1 MTRKRRKPVE
11 APTEELVMRYSH
23 QLSELVSVLPRGM
36 IDWQLDGGMAVAA
49 HIGKFTRR
57 HRDIDVGIFSVDL
70 KAFEKR
76 LHQCQWALFSR
87 NPIYGLEY
95 TPVDLVRRTN
105 ACEVL
110 SRDRVKRLTAFK
122 VDARG
127 RPVWDCERL
136 IRFDVHV
143 HEPRRETILLT
154 RNRIPFPNDLFFGSR
169 AERTLNGCDVPVAR
183 APFLYFFKLRR
194 GSRRPR
200 HLFDLRAME
209 RQGLVSDAEKK
220 RLGLLLEMDEEA
232 VSLRAFP
239 PLRSLDWILEAF
251 TQKTGTLPERS

>member
-11 APTEELVMRYSH
+11 APTEELVMRYTH
-23 QLSELVSVLPRGM
+23 QLSELVSVLPPGM

-49 HIGKFTRR
+49 HIGRFTRR

-95 TPVDLVRRTN
+95 TPVDLLRRTN

-110 SRDRVKRLTAFK
+110 SRYRVKRLTAFK

-127 RPVWDCERL
+127 RPVWDRERL

-143 HEPRRETILLT
+143 HKPCRKTILIT
-154 RNRIPFPNDLFFGSR
+154 RNRIPFPSDMFFESR
-169 AERTLNGCDVPVAR
+169 IERTLNGCDVPVAS
-183 APFLYFFKLRR
+183 APFLYFFKLRG

-200 HLFDLRAME
+200 HLFDLCEME
-209 RQGLVSDAEKK
+209 RQGLVSNAEKK
-220 RLGLLLEMDEEA
+220 RLGMLLEMDEEA
-232 VSLRAFP
+232 VSSSAFP
-239 PLRSLDWILEAF
+239 PLRSLNLILEAF
-251 TQKTGTLPERS
+251 THKTGTLPERS